1 MTALEALKI
10 LEREIAKAVDD
21 VPDGWR
27 TTEQWANEWDMDYET
42 ARRRLSKGRAVGV
55 VEVAMFRIKR
65 GESTRPTAHYRVIE
79 K

>member
-10 LEREIAKAVDD
+10 LEREISKSPDD
-21 VPDGWR
+21 VPEDWR
-27 TTEQWANEWDMDYET
+27 TVEKWASEWNVDYET
-42 ARRRLSKGRAVGV
+42 ARRKLSKGRAVGI